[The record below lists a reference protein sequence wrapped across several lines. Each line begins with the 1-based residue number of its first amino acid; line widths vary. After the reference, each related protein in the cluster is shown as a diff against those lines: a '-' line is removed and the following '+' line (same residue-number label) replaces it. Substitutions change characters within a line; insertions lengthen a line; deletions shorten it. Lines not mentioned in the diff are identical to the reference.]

1 MQKMLAFALALAAPG
16 LSLSAF
22 PAQASDGYTA
32 YLEGAGSLVAA
43 LEAGEPPAGQAGALR
58 KLAEQADALIDPFV
72 VRYPACSDYLAATRK
87 LNDSWESLT
96 LEQIEKDYHH
106 DGALPAIADPK
117 DRALC
122 YQMKDLLVHPLT
134 ALRMLRETPVDRAGV
149 EHEIVEVIAHGKALQ
164 ALMAQ

>member
-1 MQKMLAFALALAAPG
+1 MKTCYTLGISLASLL
-16 LSLSAF
+16 LLSA
-22 PAQASDGYTA
+22 PLQAADGYTA
-32 YLEGAGSLVAA
+32 YLDGAEKVVEALKAGDEPASQAA
-43 LEAGEPPAGQAGALR
+43 PLQA
-58 KLAEQADALIDPFV
+58 LATQADALIDPFV
-72 VRYPACSDYLAATRK
+72 ARYPACAAYLSATRA
-87 LNDSWESLT
+87 LNQSWPSLS

-134 ALRMLRETPVDRAGV
+134 ALRMLRDTPVDRAGL
-149 EHEIVEVIAHGKALQ
+149 EHEIVEVIAHGRALQ

>member
-1 MQKMLAFALALAAPG
+1 MKIPHT
-16 LSLSAF
+16 LSAAIAALLLGSA
-22 PAQASDGYTA
+22 PVQAKDGYAA
-32 YLEGAGSLVAA
+32 YLAGAEQVVAA
-43 LEAGEPPAGQAGALR
+43 LEAGQPPVSQAEPLKAL
-58 KLAEQADALIDPFV
+58 AVQADALIEPFAA
-72 VRYPACSDYLAATRK
+72 RYPACADYLAATRK
-87 LNDSWESLT
+87 LNGSWESLS
-96 LEQIEKDYHH
+96 LAQIEKDYHH

-134 ALRMLRETPVDRAGV
+134 ALRMLRETPVDGAGV